1 VLRGSNFTNRWCE
14 QRGRIC
20 HCCPL
25 GSSLGSRSTTETSWP
40 CRTPDK
46 SFDAVVSV
54 EAISHYRDVEA
65 AVSEIHRVLRPGGIA
80 AISDGNNGLNPLTRR
95 RTRQVW
101 DAFELGA
108 ASGEVH
114 GHVVTHNYQAERE
127 QYISERFPLVPSER
141 MSRETFGMTFSEIGE
156 ACSLYEREKV
166 FPGSTYDGA
175 EVPVNP
181 ADGQVIER
189 TFDPYLLG
197 KRLAQLGFDVRVS
210 GHWGGASG
218 RRVLRVAN
226 GLLSRMSRLT
236 IYSARGFVIAAKKT

>member
-1 VLRGSNFTNRWCE
+1 MAM
-14 QRGRIC
+14 
-20 HCCPL
+20 PY
-25 GSSLGSRSTTETSWP
+25 
-40 CRTPDK
+40 PDE
-46 SFDAVVSV
+46 SFDAVLSV

-80 AISDGNNGLNPLTRR
+80 AISDGNNESLQSPYPAEDTPSL
-95 RTRQVW
+95 

-114 GHVVTHNYQAERE
+114 GHVVTHNYRAERE
-127 QYISERFPLVPSER
+127 QFIRERFPLVPSER
-141 MSRETFGMTFSEIGE
+141 MSRDTFGMTFSEIEE

-166 FPGSTYDGA
+166 FPGSVYDRT

-189 TFDPYLLG
+189 LFDPYLLG

-226 GLLSRMSRLT
+226 RVLSRMSRLT
-236 IYSARGFVIAAKKT
+236 IYSARGS